1 MKYSLDKAI
10 SMYYN
15 KNTALNV
22 VLYLSHRELI
32 LDAVYLKSL
41 CVMLLYL
48 SHRELIPD
56 CTTTNVVCEHS
67 FTFPI
72 GN

>member
-32 LDAVYLKSL
+32 LERLKL
-41 CVMLLYL
+41 DEVAA
-48 SHRELIPD
+48 D
-56 CTTTNVVCEHS
+56 VA

>member
-1 MKYSLDKAI
+1 MD
-10 SMYYN
+10 YN
-15 KNTALNV
+15 KNAAQNV

-32 LDAVYLKSL
+32 LGKKG
-41 CVMLLYL
+41 
-48 SHRELIPD
+48 
-56 CTTTNVVCEHS
+56 NVSFDGVV

>member
-1 MKYSLDKAI
+1 MD
-10 SMYYN
+10 YN
-15 KNTALNV
+15 KNAAQNV

-32 LDAVYLKSL
+32 QLLFL
-41 CVMLLYL
+41 CTKF
-48 SHRELIPD
+48 ELFD
-56 CTTTNVVCEHS
+56 

>member
-1 MKYSLDKAI
+1 MD
-10 SMYYN
+10 YN
-15 KNTALNV
+15 KNAAQNV

-32 LDAVYLKSL
+32 RDLQDLVADR
-41 CVMLLYL
+41 LY
-48 SHRELIPD
+48 
-56 CTTTNVVCEHS
+56 

>member
-1 MKYSLDKAI
+1 MD
-10 SMYYN
+10 YN
-15 KNTALNV
+15 KNAAQNV

-32 LDAVYLKSL
+32 L
-41 CVMLLYL
+41 
-48 SHRELIPD
+48 
-56 CTTTNVVCEHS
+56 NFEHNRVIYIV

>member
-32 LDAVYLKSL
+32 LRNISKSILKFL
-41 CVMLLYL
+41 
-48 SHRELIPD
+48 R
-56 CTTTNVVCEHS
+56 